1 MRVDSLSPGT
11 RAISTKG
18 HRLTV
23 LEHLPTGKVRVRL
36 DGREEPIEVAG
47 SAEATPE
54 SPAPEAPVRL
64 DSLAQLRAAATAEGR
79 KPHERRADVAA
90 ILRHMTSAEI
100 EEAAE
105 QGLPLWCEH
114 LVREEVSKRAAKQA
128 DQRTSAS
135 VHLDKIRDLQ
145 EQLRTAADPQAEAEA
160 ARELLVALQAAS
172 AAEPA
177 REGVWSQARA
187 LAQSAAQRAAQ
198 LIAGASATQAEALA
212 AVAPLVEALIPD
224 AAIALAGLRAI
235 CPDVSD
241 DDLARLAPHLRTSTT
256 AEAASRLNSG
266 LTAADLDVLIRLE
279 RGQRAR
285 KSVIQR
291 LIQSRDWRVSREIAA
306 AAQPAE
312 PVAETAAPDA
322 QAAPESPEA
331 VADVSEPPPEAPAAQ
346 SVQDAQPEAP
356 PETWTVMERPD
367 GMDRFARRPGRPV
380 ELVDEVRY
388 LPSGVVIQT
397 TRPGAADRCALV
409 VEAASARGLP
419 VEIRG
424 AESGSI
430 APRPPP
436 QAAPSLDQAIA
447 LARTLAE
454 RAGFALT
461 LTLSPLRAP

>member
-11 RAISTKG
+11 RAVSPKG

-23 LEHLPTGKVRVRL
+23 LEHLPTGKVRVL
-36 DGREEPIEVAG
+36 VDGRTEPIEIAG
-47 SAEATPE
+47 SAEVTPE
-54 SPAPEAPVRL
+54 SPEPEAPVRL
-64 DSLAQLRAAATAEGR
+64 DGVAQLRAAATAEGR
-79 KPHERRADVAA
+79 KPAERRADVAA

-114 LVREEVSKRAAKQA
+114 LVREEVAKRAAKQA
-128 DQRTSAS
+128 DQRTGPSE
-135 VHLDKIRDLQ
+135 HLDRIHDLQ
-145 EQLRTAADPQAEAEA
+145 ERLRTAADPAAEADA
-160 ARELLVALQAAS
+160 ARELIVALQAAS

-177 REGVWSQARA
+177 REGVWSQART
-187 LAQSAAQRAAQ
+187 LAQAAAQRSAQ

-224 AAIALAGLRAI
+224 PVQALAGPRSI
-235 CPDVSD
+235 CPDVD
-241 DDLARLAPHLRTSTT
+241 DDRLAALLPHLRTSSTM
-256 AEAASRLNSG
+256 EAACRLNSG
-266 LTAADLDVLIRLE
+266 LSADDLDVLIRLE
-279 RGQRAR
+279 QGQRAR
-285 KSVIQR
+285 TSFIKR
-291 LIQSRDWRVSREIAA
+291 LSQARDWRRTREAAA
-306 AAQPAE
+306 AAQPAITA
-312 PVAETAAPDA
+312 PPDAPAAPT
-322 QAAPESPEA
+322 SPEA
-331 VADVSEPPPEAPAAQ
+331 VADVSEPPPEPPAAQ
-346 SVQDAQPEAP
+346 SAQDAQPAPAPEAQ
-356 PETWTVMERPD
+356 ETWTVMERPD

-397 TRPGAADRCALV
+397 TRRGAADRCALV
-409 VEAASARGLP
+409 LEAASARGLA

-424 AESGSI
+424 AESLSV
-430 APRPPP
+430 APRPPA
-436 QAAPSLDQAIA
+436 QAAPSLDQALA